1 MTGCVRLQLIPYS
14 RHINRVVQHR
24 TVALAKAR
32 GLLPAKQE
40 VPHPSRSNV
49 FGARTVYIN
58 FDFEPPSSST
68 LPINTITYVDRFH
81 SILNSELPAFAYR
94 QPFSAI

>member
-1 MTGCVRLQLIPYS
+1 MTRCVRLQLIPYS

-49 FGARTVYIN
+49 NQYFSTVN
-58 FDFEPPSSST
+58 PDKLPELMDEAGLSSKDIFNLSVKEKV
-68 LPINTITYVDRFH
+68 NT
-81 SILNSELPAFAYR
+81 
-94 QPFSAI
+94 